1 MFGYAGKILRVDLS
15 AEKART
21 EPLNETAAR
30 SYIGGLGLGARIL
43 YDEVEASADAL
54 SPSNEL
60 IVALGP
66 VNGTGVP
73 ASSRFA
79 VVFKSPLTGIF
90 GHSYCGGYFA
100 PELKYAGY
108 DAIVVERAAK
118 APVYL
123 SIIDDD
129 VKIMD
134 AGKVWGKD
142 TFETEDIIRSD
153 LGEPDAQVLC
163 IGPAGEN
170 LVRFASLNHSR
181 GRQVGR
187 CGAGAVMGS
196 KKLKAI
202 AVRGSGG
209 VDVPDIE
216 KLERAGEEWRIYMTS
231 KLTSLIRYGT
241 PAMTGVSNSHGAL
254 PTRYWETGTFEGAE
268 KIGGERMRG
277 SIVRRDRACFGC
289 PVRCGKL
296 SYLGAGPFADTVVE
310 GPEYETLYAFG
321 SLCANDDLASIAK
334 ANELCDRLGIDTM
347 TTGNV
352 LAFTMACTERGIL
365 TPQETGRALTFG
377 NGEAMVEM
385 IKSIAKREGFGNVLA
400 EGVKRAAEK
409 IGRGAERLAIHVKG
423 LEPAAYE
430 PRSVM
435 GMALA
440 YATSDRGACHLRAPA
455 YRPAYAGAV
464 EKYSIKGQPEL
475 VKELQDT
482 NAVVDSMVLCRFS
495 ALPLLGPF
503 VFWDHLARAYSLT
516 TGMSIDERGLRL
528 VGERIYSLTRSFNV
542 RQGLTRRDD
551 MLPERWFKEP
561 LTTGVSKGRVVPE
574 DEFNQMLDRYYDLR
588 GWGKDGVPK
597 PEKLRELGLEGIKQ

>member
-15 AEKART
+15 TGKVRT
-21 EPLNETAAR
+21 EPLSEAVAR
-30 SYIGGLGLGARIL
+30 FYIGGLGLGARIL
-43 YDEVEASADAL
+43 YDEVGVGVDPL
-54 SPSNEL
+54 SPENKL

-73 ASSRFA
+73 ASSRFT

-108 DAIVVERAAK
+108 DAAVVEGAAK
-118 APVYL
+118 APVYI
-123 SIIDDD
+123 SILDDEA
-129 VKIMD
+129 KIRD
-134 AGKVWGKD
+134 ASKTWGKD
-142 TFETEDIIRSD
+142 TFETDEIIRSD

-163 IGPAGEN
+163 IGPAGES

-181 GRQVGR
+181 GRQAGR

-202 AVRGSGG
+202 AVRGTGG
-209 VDVPDIE
+209 VEVPDIE
-216 KLERAGEEWRIYMTS
+216 RLEMAAEEWRIYMTS

-241 PAMTGVSNSHGAL
+241 PAMTGVSSSHGAL
-254 PTRYWETGTFEGAE
+254 PTTYWETGTFEGAE
-268 KIGGERMRG
+268 KIGGERMRA

-296 SYLGAGPFADTVVE
+296 SYLLGGPFAETVVE

-321 SLCANDDLASIAK
+321 SLCGNDDLASIAK
-334 ANELCDRLGIDTM
+334 ANELCDRLGMDTM

-365 TPQETGRALTFG
+365 TAKDTKIALTFG
-377 NGEAMVEM
+377 GGEAMVEM
-385 IKSIAKREGFGNVLA
+385 IKSIAKREGFGDVLA
-400 EGVKRAAEK
+400 EGVKRASEK
-409 IGRGAERLAIHVKG
+409 IGRGAERLAVHVKG

-430 PRSVM
+430 PRTIM

-516 TGMSIDERGLRL
+516 TGTSIDERDLRTI
-528 VGERIYSLTRSFNV
+528 GERIYNLTRSFNA

-561 LTTGVSKGRVVPE
+561 LATGVSKGRVVPE
-574 DEFNQMLDRYYDLR
+574 AEFNQMLDKYYELR
-588 GWGKDGVPK
+588 GWDKEGVPK
-597 PEKLRELGLEGIKQ
+597 PEKLRELGLEGAVK

>member
-1 MFGYAGKILRVDLS
+1 MFGYAGRILRVELS
-15 AEKART
+15 AEKVRT
-21 EPLNETAAR
+21 EPLSEAVAR
-30 SYIGGLGLGARIL
+30 TYIGGLGLGARIL
-43 YDEVEASADAL
+43 FDEVSASTDPL
-54 SPSNEL
+54 SPANKL

-79 VVFKSPLTGIF
+79 VVFKSPLTRIF

-108 DAIVVERAAK
+108 DAVVVEGVAK
-118 APVYL
+118 SPVYL
-123 SIIDDD
+123 SILDDD
-129 VKIMD
+129 VKIRD
-134 AGKVWGKD
+134 AGKVWGRD

-181 GRQVGR
+181 GRQAGR

-196 KKLKAI
+196 KRLKAI
-202 AVRGSGG
+202 AVRGTGG
-209 VDVPDIE
+209 LEVPDIE
-216 KLERAGEEWRIYMTS
+216 KLERAAEEWRIYMIS

-241 PAMTGVSNSHGAL
+241 PAMTGASNSHGAL

-277 SIVRRDRACFGC
+277 SIVRRDRSCFSC
-289 PVRCGKL
+289 PVRCGKM
-296 SYLGAGPFADTVVE
+296 SYLATGPFAETVVE
-310 GPEYETLYAFG
+310 GPEYETLYALG
-321 SLCANDDLASIAK
+321 SLCGNDDLASIAK
-334 ANELCDRLGIDTM
+334 ANDLCDRLGLDTM

-352 LAFTMACTERGIL
+352 LAFAMACTERGIL
-365 TPQETGRALTFG
+365 TTQDTGRAFRFG
-377 NGEAMVEM
+377 DGEAMVEM
-385 IKSIAKREGFGNVLA
+385 VKRIAKREGFGDVLA
-400 EGVKRAAEK
+400 EGVKWAAEK
-409 IGRGAERLAIHVKG
+409 IGHGAERLAVHVKG

-430 PRSVM
+430 PRALW

-455 YRPAYAGAV
+455 YRPAYAGVV
-464 EKYSIKGQPEL
+464 EKQSVKGQPEL

-503 VFWDHLARAYSLT
+503 SFWDHLARAYSLT
-516 TGMSIDERGLRL
+516 TGVGVDERDLRL

-542 RQGLTRRDD
+542 RQGLRRRDD
-551 MLPERWFKEP
+551 MIPERWIKDP
-561 LTTGVSKGRVVPE
+561 LATGVSQGKVVPE
-574 DEFNQMLDRYYDLR
+574 AEFNQMLDRYYELR
-588 GWGKDGVPK
+588 GWDEDGVPK
-597 PEKLRELGLEGIKQ
+597 PEKFRELGLEGAVK